1 MNISIKDSSLMRY
14 LRKAAGNIGFWIIIF
29 FLIRLVGI
37 FNPPLETVHNWR
49 QTFTCMIAR
58 NFLESSPNI
67 LYPQVDTS
75 GSQPGYVGSEFP
87 IFNYIIFIISLI
99 FGYQHWYGRLL
110 NLIISSA
117 GIYFFSLL
125 TEKISDR
132 KTALA
137 SGIILL
143 SSIWF
148 SFSRKIMPDTFSI
161 SLVITGLYFCYVFIK
176 KGSKLHLWIFILFA
190 SMGILAKI
198 PAIVYLCLLVIPLA
212 SKNQS
217 AYIREGLLMG
227 IFVILIITSTWYLYW
242 VPRLVE
248 TYGNQLY
255 WSRTIGE
262 GFMELIRNWKGTL
275 EKFYFS
281 SFYSFTAF
289 ACFLAGIFFI
299 IKDKKKYLIS
309 AFLLFCFAFG
319 IFMIKS
325 GSVFSTHSYYI
336 LPFTPVMA
344 IIGGYAISHIPSRF
358 YFIPLIV
365 IALEGILNQQHDFF
379 IKKSELYKLNLEQIA
394 DSLGNR
400 DDLFIVNDKGSP
412 QILYFTH
419 RKGWTVNNETITDE
433 QAINAFIEKG
443 ADYLLIDKKS
453 FENKLLKY
461 PEVFQNDK
469 IMIYKLAAE
478 R

>member
-1 MNISIKDSSLMRY
+1 
-14 LRKAAGNIGFWIIIF
+14 
-29 FLIRLVGI
+29 
-37 FNPPLETVHNWR
+37 
-49 QTFTCMIAR
+49 MIAR
-58 NFLESSPNI
+58 NFLETSPNI

-75 GSQPGYVGSEFP
+75 GNLPGYVGSEFP
-87 IFNYIIFIISLI
+87 LFNYIIFIVSLI
-99 FGYQHWYGRLL
+99 FGYQHWYGRLI

-117 GIYFFSLL
+117 GIYFFYLL
-125 TEKISDR
+125 TEKITDR
-132 KTALA
+132 KTAFA

-161 SLVITGLYFCYVFIK
+161 SLMIIGLYFCYLFIT
-176 KGSKLHLWIFILFA
+176 KGSKIHLWLFILFA
-190 SMGILAKI
+190 SLGILAKI
-198 PAIVYLCLLVIPLA
+198 PAVSYLSLLVIPLA
-212 SKNQS
+212 SKKQS
-217 AYIREGLLMG
+217 AYIKEGLLMS
-227 IFVILIITSTWYLYW
+227 IFIILIISSAWYLYW
-242 VPRLVE
+242 VPKLIE

-262 GFMELIRNWKGTL
+262 GLKELIRNWPGTL

-281 SFYSFTAF
+281 SFYSFVAF
-289 ACFLAGIFFI
+289 ASFLAGIYFI

-309 AFLLFCFAFG
+309 GFLLYCFAFG

-336 LPFTPVMA
+336 IPFTPVMA
-344 IIGGYAISHIPSRF
+344 VIGGYTISHIPSRF

-379 IKKSELYKLNLEQIA
+379 IRKSQLYKLDLEQVA
-394 DSLGNR
+394 DSLGKR
-400 DDLFIVNDKGSP
+400 DDLYIVNDKGSP

-433 QAINAFIEKG
+433 KSINEFIERG

-453 FENKLLKY
+453 FDNKLLKY
-461 PEVFQNDK
+461 PVAFQNEN
-469 IMIYKLAAE
+469 IIIYKLLDL